1 MKKLNLLHKNIAC
14 KIFVC
19 LICSAVAIAF
29 FSACKST
36 PSVDGAGKKISTIP
50 RLDINPLELLDSG
63 SNFYLS
69 LTPEAD
75 KELTGLLIKKYF
87 GGIESQAS
95 QIISRISTVY
105 AGFNRSRHSSY
116 LQMTARGDLPQAIAK
131 LALTKKNGFVENLFF
146 NQAEGTDTEGKVHN
160 LKTEYKY
167 YTSDSLENMQMS
179 LPSSKIACIA
189 PDVSNMLARYDNLSL
204 GHEAAGGPN
213 LPADVLE
220 WLTSPGDQIR
230 FFAANP
236 LSFLTILTG
245 TNLNLQLSYVKAI
258 VESDNSDNYTMNLE
272 FEFVDERVVRVGQS
286 ILSLAFG
293 LANSNIEQ
301 KTKTNLRINGVQ
313 IPKTQIYK
321 LLSL

>member
-1 MKKLNLLHKNIAC
+1 MKRLNFLSRNSAR
-14 KIFVC
+14 KICVF
-19 LICSAVAIAF
+19 LICSAAVVSVF
-29 FSACKST
+29 TACKST
-36 PSVDGAGKKISTIP
+36 PSGISERKLKIL
-50 RLDINPLELLDSG
+50 RQDVNPLELLDSD

-69 LTPEAD
+69 LTPNAD

-87 GGIESQAS
+87 GGSSSQAS

-105 AGFNRSRHSSY
+105 AGFNKSRRSSY
-116 LQMTARGDLPQAIAK
+116 LQMTARSDLSPTVEK
-131 LALTKKNGFVENLFF
+131 LAFTQKNGFAENIFYH
-146 NQAEGTDTEGKVHN
+146 QAEGVDVEGVVHN
-160 LKTEYKY
+160 LNTEYKF
-167 YTSDSLENMQMS
+167 YTSETLEDMQVA

-189 PDVSNMLARYDNLSL
+189 PDVANMLTRYDNLSL
-204 GHEAAGGPN
+204 GHESDGGPK
-213 LPADVLE
+213 LSADVMD
-220 WLTSPGDQIR
+220 WLSSPGDQIR

-245 TNLNLQLSYVKAI
+245 TNLNLQLSYVKAT
-258 VESDNSDNYTMNLE
+258 VESDNSENYTMNLE

-286 ILSLAFG
+286 ILTLAFG